1 MLWGIVQLPFNAL
14 NPGTLGL
21 SPFWLA
27 LAAFILGCVSLL
39 RANSWLF
46 AFLLSPI
53 SITLFAAFMHL
64 YPFAGRLIL
73 FLVPLYIIIIA
84 AGLDFIW
91 EWIPQVGFF
100 LAVCFAAVL
109 VFCATRSALSSI
121 RHPPGREEIR
131 PVLDFIMANE
141 KKGDLLYVY
150 YGARPAFDFYTQFT
164 ERYRLGDTAIVY
176 GRGRT
181 PDAAQYEEDL
191 RRLRGHPR
199 VWVIMSHTSFT
210 VDEEPIFR
218 SILDRLGKRESQVNM
233 EGACAYL
240 YDMTRWRPVA
250 PPKGGQISG
259 LTIQHR

>member
-1 MLWGIVQLPFNAL
+1 MLHRIVELPFNAL

-27 LAAFILGCVSLL
+27 LAAFIFGCMSLL
-39 RANSWLF
+39 RANKWQF

-53 SITLFAAFMHL
+53 AITLFAAFMHL
-64 YPFAGRLIL
+64 YPFADRLIL
-73 FLVPLYIIIIA
+73 FLVPLYIIVIA
-84 AGLDFIW
+84 AGLDLIW
-91 EWIPQVGFF
+91 DSIPRIGFF
-100 LAVCFAAVL
+100 LAGCLAAVL
-109 VFCATRSALSSI
+109 IFCPTRSALSSI
-121 RHPPGREEIR
+121 RHPPGREEIK
-131 PVLDFIMANE
+131 PVPDFVLANE

-150 YGARPAFDFYTQFT
+150 YGARAAFDFYTQFS
-164 ERYRLGDTAIVY
+164 ERYRLDDTAIVY
-176 GRGRT
+176 GIGRT

-218 SILDRLGKRESQVNM
+218 SILDRLGKRESQVKM

-240 YDMTRWRPVA
+240 YDMTR
-250 PPKGGQISG
+250 
-259 LTIQHR
+259 L